1 MIIFQM
7 HIMWYESA
15 MLNETFDSI
24 HSAMQY
30 ANNVKV
36 KLCFNSQTYIEKPL
50 KGSAIEMFDVIK
62 DHPLMAVAEVVHK
75 TDSNE
80 FYNIADWR
88 REQYDVNAKYTI
100 WGESDA
106 LVSRDF
112 FYILENIEINES
124 HLMTFSSRPMW
135 DNSWD
140 IVTHKKLQGYSKP
153 CQCGDNH
160 RDDCIELLESP
171 WKYKDYITQEQL
183 DEFNDE
189 EDIDIVKLD
198 GHKIDGSLLCL
209 SSNLPTPFI
218 APDMHFVREDTCASI
233 FFQSKKIPQYH
244 VTNRLKGHNYW
255 HPNKR
260 TNTDATRNDDI
271 FKQYANKSQES
282 MEKFL
287 TKNNQVMEN
296 IWFDRLED
304 QLKTVTVYDNPRAR
318 KRMWEEMVVNN
329 TIDKGI
335 ILEFGVGDLAGSIE
349 WFPKYYPNVPVYG
362 FDSFEGLPE
371 AWDLGAHVIPKGHF
385 STNGVVPKSEFKEIS
400 FVKGLFNDTLP
411 EFLTTHKD
419 EKIKIIHLDADL
431 YSSTK
436 YVLDQIYDHLS
447 IGTIIL
453 FDELTH
459 FPEHPEYVHNRQ
471 HEYKA
476 FKEFCEKYPKF
487 DFEVLGRT
495 TICQV
500 AMKVI
505 SI

>member
-1 MIIFQM
+1 
-7 HIMWYESA
+7 MWYESA
-15 MLNETFDSI
+15 MLIETFDSI
-24 HSAMQY
+24 YAALRH
-30 ANNVKV
+30 ANNAKV
-36 KLCFNSQTYIEKPL
+36 RLCFNSQTYIETPTNGTAL
-50 KGSAIEMFDVIK
+50 QMFDVIK
-62 DHPLMAVAEVVHK
+62 DHPLMSIAEVIHK
-75 TDSNE
+75 TDTDE

-88 REQYDVNAKYTI
+88 REEYDVNAKYTI

-112 FYILENIEINES
+112 FYILENIEIDES

-153 CQCGDNH
+153 CQCVDNH
-160 RDDCIELLESP
+160 CDDCIELLESP

-183 DEFNDE
+183 DEFNDV
-189 EDIDIVKLD
+189 EDIDIIKLN

-218 APDMHFVREDTCASI
+218 APDMHFVREDTCA
-233 FFQSKKIPQYH
+233 
-244 VTNRLKGHNYW
+244 
-255 HPNKR
+255 
-260 TNTDATRNDDI
+260 
-271 FKQYANKSQES
+271 NKSQES

-287 TKNNQVMEN
+287 TKNEQGMEN
-296 IWFDRLED
+296 IWFDKLEN
-304 QLKTVTVYDNPRAR
+304 QLKSAPVYSDPRAR
-318 KRMWEEMVVNN
+318 KCMWEEVVLNN

-335 ILEFGVGDLAGSIE
+335 ILEFGVGDEAGSIE
-349 WFPKYYPNVPVYG
+349 WFPKYYPGVPVYG

-371 AWDLGAHVIPKGHF
+371 SWDLGAHVVPKGHF
-385 STNGVVPKSEFKEIS
+385 STNGIIPKTEFKEIS

-411 EFLTTHKD
+411 EFLSTHKD
-419 EKIKIIHLDADL
+419 KKVKIIHLDADL

-459 FPEHPEYVHNRQ
+459 FPEHLEYVHNRQ